1 MKKHI
6 LFLFIIFSFNVINA
20 QKIISAGT
28 FLDNKVSYVGKTV
41 TLWVMYSNSAN
52 GNQLRATGGGYNG
65 SLQELWKGFD
75 FIEEPSEG
83 ISINIPNKFFDNGGA
98 LLPNV
103 SNGGSFLATVYVY
116 KGHNHKFEPK
126 NGYKYSE
133 SENGIS
139 LELVSI
145 KRR

>member
-1 MKKHI
+1 MKKII
-6 LFLFIIFSFNVINA
+6 LFLFIIFSFNGINA

-28 FLDNKVSYVGKTV
+28 FLDNKESYVGKTIS
-41 TLWVMYSNSAN
+41 LWVFYSNHSN
-52 GNQLRATGGGYNG
+52 GNQLRATGGGFNG
-65 SLQELWKGFD
+65 EPQGLWKKFK
-75 FIEEPSEG
+75 FYEEDES

-103 SNGGSFLATVYVY
+103 SDGGSFLVTVYVY
-116 KGHNHKFEPK
+116 KGYNHKFEPK
-126 NGYKYSE
+126 NGYQYSE